1 MCPASTPNHPY
12 RAQLDDLIYANLPAE
27 TVLACAATTPGNWLP
42 PILRPSPSGTW
53 GENAPMIDAPF
64 TPRRAFDDA
73 DAALAHVVALYHGQV
88 QHLRQHLQAYMS
100 GQLPTGRV
108 RAWYPSVRVQTHTV
122 DRADTRLSFG
132 FVAGPGVYETTL
144 TRPELFSDYYREQ
157 FRLLLRNHGVSLDIG
172 LGSQPIPVHFSV
184 AEADHVEGTLSADQ
198 RMRLRDLFDLPDL
211 AAMDDGI
218 ANGTHEPALREPAP
232 LALFT
237 APRVDYSLH
246 RLRHYTG
253 TAPDHFQNF
262 VLFTNY
268 QFYIDEFIRLGHH
281 WMADEHSAYTAFVEP
296 GNVVTPR
303 AGTAALASG
312 HAPPRLPQMPAYH
325 LVREGHGGI
334 TMVNIGV
341 GPANAKNITD
351 HIAVLRP
358 HAWIMLGHCAGLRN
372 TQQLGDY
379 VLAHGYVRED
389 HVLDEELPLWVPI
402 PPLAEVQLALEQAV
416 AEVTQLSGYEL
427 KKIMRTGTV
436 ASTDNR
442 NWELLPHPGP
452 ERRFSQSR
460 AIALDMES
468 ATIAANGFRF
478 RVPYG
483 TLLCVSDKPLHGE
496 IKLPG
501 MANHFY
507 RERVDQHLRIGVRA
521 LELLRESS
529 VGQLHSRKLR
539 GFAEVAFQ

>member
-1 MCPASTPNHPY
+1 MSSVPPFVAPSRHTDPA
-12 RAQLDDLIYANLPAE
+12 
-27 TVLACAATTPGNWLP
+27 
-42 PILRPSPSGTW
+42 
-53 GENAPMIDAPF
+53 
-64 TPRRAFDDA
+64 
-73 DAALAHVVALYHGQV
+73 AALAQV
-88 QHLRQHLQAYMS
+88 QAIYNSSIEHLRSSLQRFVAGADDGQHVRACY
-100 GQLPTGRV
+100 PFVRV
-108 RAWYPSVRVQTHTV
+108 RTDTV
-122 DRADTRLSFG
+122 ARADSRLSYG
-132 FVAGPGVYETTL
+132 FVAGPGTFETTL
-144 TRPELFSDYYREQ
+144 TRPDLFASYYEEQ
-157 FRLLLRNHGVSLDIG
+157 FRLLVKNHGVG
-172 LGSQPIPVHFSV
+172 LEVGTSSQPIPVHFSL
-184 AEADHVEGTLSADQ
+184 AENNHLEGSLSAER
-198 RMRLRDLFDLPDL
+198 RMRMRDLFDLPDL

-218 ANGTHEPALREPAP
+218 ANGGFEPRPGEAQP

-268 QFYIDEFIRLGHH
+268 QFYIDEFIKLGHAL
-281 WMADEHSAYTAFVEP
+281 MADPASEYVAFVEP
-296 GNVVTPR
+296 GNVITRR
-303 AGTAALASG
+303 AGEAARPGDELGA
-312 HAPPRLPQMPAYH
+312 APPRLPQMPAYH
-325 LVREGHGGI
+325 LVRADNSGI

-341 GPANAKNITD
+341 GPANAKTITD

-358 HAWIMLGHCAGLRN
+358 HAWLMLGHCAGLRN
-372 TQQLGDY
+372 SQQLGDY
-379 VLAHGYVRED
+379 VLAHAYMRED

-402 PPLAEVQLALEQAV
+402 PALAEVQVALEQAV
-416 AEVTQLSGYEL
+416 ADITKLEGYEL
-427 KKIMRTGTV
+427 KKILRTGTV

-460 AIALDMES
+460 AVALDMES

-507 RERVDQHLRIGVRA
+507 RERVDQHLRIGMRA
-521 LELLRESS
+521 VELLRQERPGS
-529 VGQLHSRKLR
+529 LHSRKLR
-539 GFAEVAFQ
+539 SFAEVAFQ